1 MLKASKFVEIVWT
14 SSILLC
20 FFTTKNGIT
29 VRLSIHLSKICV
41 AAKKAKNASR
51 PLAKVTSS
59 DSKNLYINYK
69 NFACFSYNLI

>member
-1 MLKASKFVEIVWT
+1 MFFHHKKWYCGETFNSFEQD
-14 SSILLC
+14 LC
-20 FFTTKNGIT
+20 KLMGGTP
-29 VRLSIHLSKICV
+29 
-41 AAKKAKNASR
+41 KKTKNASR